1 MGRLATQSQL
11 LEATLLRTR
20 WLATATV
27 LWTKTIIITLLPPAT
42 AQQMRSKSL
51 IIQTLNF
58 KDLSL
63 SWILDPIINK
73 IVLFKTSRIMIS
85 LKLKSQM
92 EEMRSL
98 MAKSASKAPLSIW
111 TYRKGKA
118 LLLFKATKMDSHCK
132 TSTEFISKKAKKK

>member
-20 WLATATV
+20 WLATATA
-27 LWTKTIIITLLPPAT
+27 LWTKIIITTLLPSAI
-42 AQQMRSKSL
+42 ALQMRSESL

-118 LLLFKATKMDSHCK
+118 LLLFQAIKMDSHCK
-132 TSTEFISKKAKKK
+132 TSTEFISKKAKRK